1 MPSATP
7 AAKPA
12 ATPTPYATL
21 LSFSRYVGRTGPAK
35 ATFVGGLRRARQARS
50 GFNPHGPFI
59 KALKADIQFRARG
72 EHTAIAAAVDTV
84 APRWRALYAA
94 LEAGS
99 ARYLDSLGDPGRV
112 ELAQTHDALGVIGGL
127 TVKVNP
133 HLGLRYDDGRAEAV
147 RLYFDEQ
154 PPSPDLVVATLW
166 LMTRHMPQILP
177 KAEPVLVDLRRG
189 EAHRPDPKT
198 RPDDVERWLAGEAAA
213 FTAMWGTAA

>member
-1 MPSATP
+1 
-7 AAKPA
+7 
-12 ATPTPYATL
+12 
-21 LSFSRYVGRTGPAK
+21 
-35 ATFVGGLRRARQARS
+35 
-50 GFNPHGPFI
+50 
-59 KALKADIQFRARG
+59 
-72 EHTAIAAAVDTV
+72 
-84 APRWRALYAA
+84 
-94 LEAGS
+94 
-99 ARYLDSLGDPGRV
+99 
-112 ELAQTHDALGVIGGL
+112 VIGGL

-189 EAHRPDPKT
+189 EVHRPDPKT